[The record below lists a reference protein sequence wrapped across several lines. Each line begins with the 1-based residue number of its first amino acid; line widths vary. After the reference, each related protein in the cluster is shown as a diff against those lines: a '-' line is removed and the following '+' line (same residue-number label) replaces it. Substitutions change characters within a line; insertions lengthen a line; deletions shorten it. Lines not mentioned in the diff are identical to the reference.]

1 MGVVG
6 AGISGLVCA
15 RRLLDLAATSSKKQQ
30 SLKVSVFEWGRGPGG
45 RTARRR
51 VEIPKRGKVVGGH
64 PVDEVSFD
72 HAAPYF
78 SARTAEFREGLL
90 AQWEAR
96 GLCSRW
102 AAAAAVDGKR
112 EESEE
117 ELWIGQPS
125 NHAIAKALVADVVA
139 SGGEMY
145 FGHHVRAV
153 TYDDDESVWRL
164 RATSRADGAEKLL
177 SFDALVLSDKLLILP
192 NVYAVLDPGSLGEE
206 LRKVPADL
214 SSRGAIVLLAAFA
227 ETDISPST
235 STPPPTHT
243 SPSPPSSASC
253 APLQRFAPG
262 QHSFVERIIHDSSK
276 PGRGGNGYDL
286 WVVHSTAAYAESH
299 LVGEELD
306 DAEAVKEEMIQALL
320 EAIDDS
326 AGDGAPRCGMMPQ
339 KEEQQQQQQG
349 RCRQQLVYA
358 SVMAWDHSQPDDAK
372 RLPVPHLFETRR
384 RIGACGDFLQGGG
397 RAEGVEAAALSG
409 LSLAGALGEVLR

>member
-15 RRLLDLAATSSKKQQ
+15 RRLLDLAAASSKKQQ

-51 VEIPKRGKVVGGH
+51 VEIPKRGEVVGGH
-64 PVDEVSFD
+64 AVDEVSFD

-102 AAAAAVDGKR
+102 AAAAAVDGER

-117 ELWIGQPS
+117 ELWIGRPS
-125 NHAIAKALVADVVA
+125 NHAIATALVADVVA

-192 NVYAVLDPGSLGEE
+192 NAYAVLDPGSLGEE

-214 SSRGAIVLLAAFA
+214 SSRGTIVLLAAFA

-235 STPPPTHT
+235 SPR
-243 SPSPPSSASC
+243 PSPHTPSSASC
-253 APLQRFAPG
+253 ASLQRFAPG
-262 QHSFVERIIHDSSK
+262 QHPFVERIIHDSSK

-299 LVGEELD
+299 LVGEQLD
-306 DAEAVKEEMIQALL
+306 DAEAVKEEMTQALL

-326 AGDGAPRCGMMPQ
+326 AGNGAPRCETMPQ
-339 KEEQQQQQQG
+339 KEEEQQQQQG
-349 RCRQQLVYA
+349 RCRQQLVHA
-358 SVMAWDHSQPDDAK
+358 SVMAWDHSQPDNAK
-372 RLPVPHLFETRR
+372 RLPMPHLFERRR

-409 LSLAGALGEVLR
+409 LSLAGALGEVLL